1 MSILYFI
8 QHYPISILH
17 ISIVSL
23 IIFFI
28 VFFLVKGIL
37 SERGKGN
44 VRRNGVSVIGDI
56 KKYYESPGSSIDL
69 INITL
74 EFEFQTE
81 EGICKIG
88 RVNMVIRKSDVSDYQ
103 AGKKI
108 PLRYS
113 KNDVNT
119 VVVDAP
125 QPFLAR

>member
-8 QHYPISILH
+8 QHYPMSILH

-28 VFFLVKGIL
+28 VLFLVKGIL

-56 KKYYESPGSSIDL
+56 KKYYERPGSSIDL

-113 KNDVNT
+113 KNDVNN